1 MSVTEEALAIAR
13 ILVKHLPE
21 IREGLEL
28 VKELK
33 VREGRNAEAGDLEDS
48 IEKLRSLDRS
58 GV

>member
-28 VKELK
+28 LKELK
-33 VREGRNAEAGDLEDS
+33 VRQGRDAEAGDLDDS
-48 IEKLRSLDRS
+48 IAKLRSLDRS
-58 GV
+58 RG